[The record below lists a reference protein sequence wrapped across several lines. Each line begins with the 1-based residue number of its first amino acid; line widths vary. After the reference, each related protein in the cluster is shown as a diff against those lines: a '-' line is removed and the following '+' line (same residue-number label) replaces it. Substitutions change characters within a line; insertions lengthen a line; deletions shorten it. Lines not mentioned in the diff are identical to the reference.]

1 MEKDKAARK
10 AAKVY
15 RISYLGTPYILAM
28 AVSEG
33 FLSKGQA
40 KAAVKDMVSLGW
52 RCSLESYVKI
62 MELLDKS

>member
-1 MEKDKAARK
+1 MENDKAARK
-10 AAKVY
+10 GAKVY
-15 RISYLGTPYILAM
+15 RISYLGTTFILAR

-52 RCSLESYVKI
+52 RCNVETFAKI
-62 MELLDKS
+62 VELIDKM

>member
-1 MEKDKAARK
+1 MENDKAARK
-10 AAKVY
+10 GAKVY
-15 RISYLGTPYILAM
+15 RISYLGTTFILAR

-52 RCSLESYVKI
+52 
-62 MELLDKS
+62 

>member
-1 MEKDKAARK
+1 MENDKAARK
-10 AAKVY
+10 GAKVY
-15 RISYLGTPYILAM
+15 RISYLGTTFILAR

-52 RCSLESYVKI
+52 WCSSESYVKI
-62 MELLDKS
+62 MELLDKT